1 MISVLRIKKEDGTWE
16 NIPAIKGEKGDKGD
30 TGADG
35 AKGEQGV
42 YVGETEPTDNS
53 LIWLNPNGEAATG
66 IATEAYVD
74 TAIEAAIGGAINGS
88 Y

>member
-1 MISVLRIKKEDGTWE
+1 MISILKLKNEDGSWQA
-16 NIPAIKGEKGDKGD
+16 IPAIKGDKGEAGEKGER
-30 TGADG
+30 
-35 AKGEQGV
+35 GEQGV

-53 LIWLNPNGEAATG
+53 LIWLNPNGEAASG

-74 TAIEAAIGGAINGS
+74 AAIEAAIGGAINGS